1 MYHATEMPFHPSC
14 NYFPRRAYT
23 RDALESLIN
32 NLLSTYFKYLKFGK
46 KMCYNEKSR
55 NASLKIR

>member
-1 MYHATEMPFHPSC
+1 MKKYILPKAQYKMYHATEMPFHPSC

-32 NLLSTYFKYLKFGK
+32 NLLSIL
-46 KMCYNEKSR
+46 N
-55 NASLKIR
+55 I